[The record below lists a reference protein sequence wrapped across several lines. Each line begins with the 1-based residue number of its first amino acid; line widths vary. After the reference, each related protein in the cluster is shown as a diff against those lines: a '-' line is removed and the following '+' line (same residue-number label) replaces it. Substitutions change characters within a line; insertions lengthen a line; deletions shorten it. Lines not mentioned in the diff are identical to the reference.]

1 MKNYKEKYGEYALIT
16 GASSGLGKEFATQ
29 LAGKGLNLV
38 LVARRENRLEKLAL
52 KLKSEFQIKV
62 KTIALDLLEDNAI
75 ETLIS
80 ETNDLNIG
88 LLIPNAGMEVHGDFV
103 KNNYKTESKVVEL
116 NTLIP
121 MQLAHVFGEKMV
133 QRNKGGIIFIS
144 STFGHQSVPYFANY
158 SATKAYIL
166 SIGQA
171 LNYEFKK
178 SGVDVTVLSPG
189 LTDTEMADNME
200 GMNFNKM
207 PVVKMKVEP
216 VVKTA
221 INALG
226 KKQAVIPGVLNNIMD
241 VLGKFTT
248 PRWVNT
254 NMFGFLVSRAM
265 SKTKFRKPQASQ
277 FSKENLAIRK
287 S

>member
-1 MKNYKEKYGEYALIT
+1 LARIHSVKIRAKGSHQLFFNRNKKRIFSFHSSIT

-29 LAGKGLNLV
+29 LASKGLNLV
-38 LVARRENRLEKLAL
+38 LVARRENRLKELAVRL
-52 KLKSEFQIKV
+52 QSEFQVKV
-62 KTIALDLLEDNAI
+62 RTIALDLLEDNAI

-80 ETNDLNIG
+80 KTNDLNIG
-88 LLIPNAGMEVHGDFV
+88 LLIPNAGMEVHGGFV

-116 NTLIP
+116 NTLVP

-158 SATKAYIL
+158 SAIKAYIL
-166 SIGQA
+166 SIGQT

-178 SGVDVTVLSPG
+178 SGVDVTVLSLG
-189 LTDTEMADNME
+189 LTDTEMANNME
-200 GMNFNKM
+200 GMDFNKM

-216 VVKTA
+216 AVKTA

-226 KKQAVIPGVLNNIMD
+226 KKQAVI
-241 VLGKFTT
+241 F
-248 PRWVNT
+248 
-254 NMFGFLVSRAM
+254 
-265 SKTKFRKPQASQ
+265 
-277 FSKENLAIRK
+277 
-287 S
+287 